1 MDPFYV
7 TLTNDSNADIY
18 YTLDGSTPDNTKTKY
33 TTPIYINEIKTLKA
47 ISWYSAISK
56 SNVVTYDYS
65 IIPDNPVADHN
76 SGTYLDP
83 FYVTLTNDSN
93 ADIYYTLDGSTPD
106 NTKTKY
112 TTPILINNPTTTL
125 KAISWYSSI
134 SKSNV
139 VTYNYS
145 ITESHNGCFINVTCR
160 TGTIHKGDILYQKI
174 QNSNNQEYCYLNGLT
189 TENSSN
195 GIIEIELIT
204 GGTGKNGIT
213 QNFII
218 DNNFLSNVGTIYFFI
233 DEKTSPIYINCYD
246 ILPHI
251 DNNYTILYNVKLK
264 QLDQFTFSYDTEPVI
279 ANRTYTNIPVN
290 TDDWLLLGIVIFM
303 LSIGCLII
311 INICIKVYSKNKKA

>member
-1 MDPFYV
+1 
-7 TLTNDSNADIY
+7 

-33 TTPIYINEIKTLKA
+33 TTPIYINEIK
-47 ISWYSAISK
+47 
-56 SNVVTYDYS
+56 
-65 IIPDNPVADHN
+65 
-76 SGTYLDP
+76 
-83 FYVTLTNDSN
+83 
-93 ADIYYTLDGSTPD
+93 
-106 NTKTKY
+106 
-112 TTPILINNPTTTL
+112 TL

-264 QLDQFTFSYDTEPVI
+264 QLDQFTFSYDTKPVI